1 MDVPDRPTSM
11 IDPESGDC
19 SLLLFLGAP
28 ERQAT
33 KSVAGRGVSGRGVP
47 SKAKELAVRGE
58 PLTNIFPGPDDFSP
72 FLVLDAPDR
81 LASKFGTSRLAP
93 SPDASERQA
102 SESGANGIFIPPMD
116 VLERPTSKSVAG
128 STGRGVSGRGVSSK
142 AKELA
147 VRGESLSN
155 IFPGPDDFS
164 PFLVLDAPDRL
175 ASKFGTSRLAPSP
188 DVPERQ
194 ASESGANGI
203 FIPPMDVLERP
214 TSKSVAGSTGRGVSG
229 RGVSSK
235 AKELAVRGESL
246 SNIFPGP
253 DDFSPFLVL
262 DAPDRLASKF
272 GTSRLAPSPDVPER
286 QASESGANGIF
297 IPPMDVPERPTSKSG
312 TFESVLTKLS
322 LKLCT
327 LTFANLFPSTLVFN
341 VLGFVDISTVST
353 DFAVD
358 TTDFSAG
365 FL

>member
-81 LASKFGTSRLAP
+81 PASNFGT
-93 SPDASERQA
+93 D
-102 SESGANGIFIPPMD
+102 
-116 VLERPTSKSVAG
+116 
-128 STGRGVSGRGVSSK
+128 STDRGVSGRGVPSK

-147 VRGESLSN
+147 VRGEPLSN
-155 IFPGPDDFS
+155 
-164 PFLVLDAPDRL
+164 
-175 ASKFGTSRLAPSP
+175 
-188 DVPERQ
+188 
-194 ASESGANGI
+194 N
-203 FIPPMDVLERP
+203 
-214 TSKSVAGSTGRGVSG
+214 
-229 RGVSSK
+229 
-235 AKELAVRGESL
+235 
-246 SNIFPGP
+246 FPGP

-341 VLGFVDISTVST
+341 VLGFVDFSTVST